1 MDGRFHGNRLWR
13 GATALL
19 AAALCFAPVSH
30 ARANELF
37 ERGKVIYEKLCTDCH
52 GENGEGNPDEYDEPL
67 TGDRSLKALAKRI
80 DRTMPEDEEDL
91 CVGEDAEA
99 VAAYIYDA
107 FYSPSARARTQ
118 PAKRQLSRLTENQF
132 RVSVSD
138 AVGFFHWHHG
148 RLEKQDRG
156 LKATYWGGSNF
167 GDGQTD
173 NKETDKSK
181 VTFERIDGQVR
192 ADFGEGTPNDE
203 LFNPEQF
210 SIRWEGSLIV
220 EETGR
225 YDLVIRTQNGA
236 RLFMNGLW
244 EEPIINGWVSEGDKV
259 REEKISLHLLGGRA
273 YPIRLEHFKYKEKTA
288 SIELLWKTPHGV
300 LETIPER
307 NLSPE
312 AVKKEVFALQTQFPP
327 DDRSDGYERGT
338 SISKEWLSAVS
349 LAAIETGDHVMENFQ
364 RLTGVKQD
372 ERETEEGFGKI
383 REFVKR
389 FASVAF
395 RHPVTDEE
403 VQRLLGSEMTPAGVK
418 KAVVSVITS
427 PRFLY
432 PDLSEDGASPSF
444 IAAGR
449 LALAL
454 WDSLPDQELWKA
466 AEQNQLEKPG
476 QIRQQA
482 QRMLADPR
490 TRDKLRGFFHHWLE
504 LKEADAMGKSPERF
518 PGVDAVVLADLRKSL
533 DLFIDHVVWD
543 TDSDFRQLL
552 SADYLFL
559 NERLAKIYG
568 KDVKGDVFQKV
579 GFEGGSRSGIIT
591 HPYMLTALAYYDNT
605 SPIHRGVFLTRNVV
619 GRQLKM
625 PPEAIEFKDSD
636 FDPSLTMRE
645 KVTDLTKSTSC
656 MACHSSINPLG
667 FSLESFDAIG
677 RWRDQ
682 DNGKPINTVSDFIDD
697 SGETITLGNAAD
709 VANFAIGS
717 ESARQSFIRHL
728 FHHIVKQPVAAN
740 RPDGMEM
747 LQRKFEDSGF
757 KIRDLVIE
765 CAIISATRG
774 MPSMETAAK

>member
-1 MDGRFHGNRLWR
+1 M
-13 GATALL
+13 
-19 AAALCFAPVSH
+19 
-30 ARANELF
+30 
-37 ERGKVIYEKLCTDCH
+37 
-52 GENGEGNPDEYDEPL
+52 
-67 TGDRSLKALAKRI
+67 
-80 DRTMPEDEEDL
+80 
-91 CVGEDAEA
+91 
-99 VAAYIYDA
+99 
-107 FYSPSARARTQ
+107 
-118 PAKRQLSRLTENQF
+118 
-132 RVSVSD
+132 
-138 AVGFFHWHHG
+138 
-148 RLEKQDRG
+148 
-156 LKATYWGGSNF
+156 
-167 GDGQTD
+167 
-173 NKETDKSK
+173 
-181 VTFERIDGQVR
+181 
-192 ADFGEGTPNDE
+192 
-203 LFNPEQF
+203 
-210 SIRWEGSLIV
+210 
-220 EETGR
+220 
-225 YDLVIRTQNGA
+225 
-236 RLFMNGLW
+236 
-244 EEPIINGWVSEGDKV
+244 
-259 REEKISLHLLGGRA
+259 
-273 YPIRLEHFKYKEKTA
+273 
-288 SIELLWKTPHGV
+288 
-300 LETIPER
+300 
-307 NLSPE
+307 
-312 AVKKEVFALQTQFPP
+312 
-327 DDRSDGYERGT
+327 
-338 SISKEWLSAVS
+338 
-349 LAAIETGDHVMENFQ
+349 
-364 RLTGVKQD
+364 
-372 ERETEEGFGKI
+372 
-383 REFVKR
+383 KR
-389 FASVAF
+389 FASIAF
-395 RHPVTDEE
+395 RHPVSDEE

-432 PDLSEDGASPSF
+432 PDLSEDGASPNF

-466 AEQNQLEKPG
+466 AEQNKLEKPE

-552 SADYLFL
+552 TADYLFL

-636 FDPSLTMRE
+636 FNPSLTMRE
-645 KVTDLTKSTSC
+645 KVTDLTKSSSC

-740 RPDGMEM
+740 RPDGMEI

-757 KIRDLVIE
+757 KIRDLVLE